1 MKPYGVVIVLSSL
14 IFFKSSKAQCGVGRS
29 VTYVRWSGV
38 APETAKPVFV
48 YSASGEEQSLAG
60 ACLARCR
67 ELEECAA
74 VVVAYGRGNCQGI
87 ADHTSAKLKVDND
100 VAFFKKVCLTLPD
113 ECSTRW
119 WMLEN
124 TPGYHLHSEVSHLKV
139 ILNTTIYE
147 CYDAVF
153 TYNGDKKFKSAQ
165 WVVPQSEF
173 DPDVIYT
180 SDSLVGNCIL
190 NAENRFTEPESYRVS
205 NYYTVYIENQCRHDY
220 PQKIERCSYE
230 EYYNQTLRHV
240 EFTMKNYTRDE
251 CKLSCEQS
259 QLFICRGFTWIS
271 RGKVNGGGE
280 RGLCDLHS
288 EDLITT
294 GSWLLRRISFATYYR
309 RVVCLNISVE
319 CESTHMVVTY
329 RPHGVF
335 RGRLYVP
342 GRGEKCSARAVGHT
356 VRLNLPM
363 QGDCDVN
370 FAYGISNGPNGI
382 INRTM
387 AYVIVMIQNNP
398 IIQTAGDRWVRVGCS
413 PDSKKVKQVGTTVS
427 VRELGGYRSPVTP
440 TEPESP
446 AHLTPAAAS
455 AIYGGSSTPVSMYVV
470 RALDETGAGAV
481 SLGEPLELRIETT
494 DNLEIKPYHLVASS
508 RLGDSSVLLLDSRGC
523 PTGQVDFPAFSRSW
537 VGDIQRLSARFKAF
551 RFPTSHIV
559 KFAIM
564 VRFCDHKCPEVK
576 CNSDKQ
582 SRNIRQTNDTLYQW
596 GDEVPAEVQPEEL
609 EGGENGAGTRRAP
622 AGTRS
627 APARVVARGAAAGCA
642 PSGGDSLAMTLELLV
657 DSKDIL
663 SADTL
668 VRADHR
674 ATLPEDGRLS
684 DDGAMVCVHELLLV
698 TLALAWLAVQI
709 ILLLGCC
716 VLVKR
721 YRNLAE
727 TNMQKDYQ
735 SFDNVG
741 FETGSTTRRVH
752 WPDQHIDILH
762 TT

>member
-1 MKPYGVVIVLSSL
+1 
-14 IFFKSSKAQCGVGRS
+14 SKAQCGVGRS

-74 VVVAYGRGNCQGI
+74 VVIAYGRGNCQGI
-87 ADHTSAKLKVDND
+87 ADQTSAKLKVDND
-100 VAFFKKVCLTLPD
+100 VAFFKKVCLALPD

-124 TPGYHLHSEVSHLKV
+124 TPGYHLHSEGSHLKV

-153 TYNGDKKFKSAQ
+153 AYNGNKKFRSAQ

-230 EYYNQTLRHV
+230 EYYNQTLRH
-240 EFTMKNYTRDE
+240 
-251 CKLSCEQS
+251 CKSSCEQS
-259 QLFICRGFTWIS
+259 ELFICRGFTWIS
-271 RGKVNGGGE
+271 REKVKGGGE

-294 GSWLLRRISFATYYR
+294 GSWLLRRISSATYYR

-319 CESTHMVVTY
+319 CESTQMVVTY
-329 RPHGVF
+329 RPHGIF

-342 GRGEKCSARAVGHT
+342 GRGEKCSARAIGHT

-413 PDSKKVKQVGTTVS
+413 PDSRTVKQVGTTVS
-427 VRELGGYRSPVTP
+427 VRELGGYRSPMLP

-446 AHLTPAAAS
+446 AHQAPAAAS
-455 AIYGGSSTPVSMYVV
+455 AIYGGSSTPISMYVV

-494 DNLEIKPYHLVASS
+494 VTPSIADNLEIKPYHLVASS

-537 VGDIQRLSARFKAF
+537 VGSVQRLSARFKAF
-551 RFPTSHIV
+551 RFPTSHV
-559 KFAIM
+559 VRFAIM
-564 VRFCDHKCPEVK
+564 VRFCDQKCPEVK
-576 CNSDKQ
+576 CNTGKQ
-582 SRNIRQTNDTLYQW
+582 TRNTRQTNDTLYQW
-596 GDEVPAEVQPEEL
+596 SEEVAAEVQPEEVGDD
-609 EGGENGAGTRRAP
+609 EGYVRPDEAP
-622 AGTRS
+622 APG
-627 APARVVARGAAAGCA
+627 AAARVVARGAAGGCA
-642 PSGGDSLAMTLELLV
+642 PSSGDSLAMTLELLV

-674 ATLPEDGRLS
+674 ATLPEDSRS
-684 DDGAMVCVHELLLV
+684 IEDGAMVCIHELLLV

-727 TNMQKDYQ
+727 MNMQKDYQ

-741 FETGSTTRRVH
+741 FETGSTVRRVH

>member
-14 IFFKSSKAQCGVGRS
+14 IFFKSSKAQCPVDRS

-48 YSASGEEQSLAG
+48 YSASGDEQSLAG

-74 VVVAYGRGNCQGI
+74 VIVAYGRGNCQGI

-153 TYNGDKKFKSAQ
+153 TYNGDKKFRSAQ

-240 EFTMKNYTRDE
+240 EFTMKNYSRDE
-251 CKLSCEQS
+251 CKSSCERS
-259 QLFICRGFTWIS
+259 ELFICRGFTWIS
-271 RGKVNGGGE
+271 RGKGKGGGE

-294 GSWLLRRISFATYYR
+294 GSWLLRRISTATYYR

-329 RPHGVF
+329 RPHGLF

-342 GRGEKCSARAVGHT
+342 GRGEKCSARAIGHT

-363 QGDCDVN
+363 KGDCDVN

-413 PDSKKVKQVGTTVS
+413 PDSRKVKQVGTTVS
-427 VRELGGYRSPVTP
+427 VRELGGYRSPVAS
-440 TEPESP
+440 TESESP
-446 AHLTPAAAS
+446 ALQTPAAAS
-455 AIYGGSSTPVSMYVV
+455 AVYGGSSTPVSMYVV

-559 KFAIM
+559 RFAIM
-564 VRFCDHKCPEVK
+564 VRFCDQKCPEVK
-576 CNSDKQ
+576 CNSGRR
-582 SRNIRQTNDTLYQW
+582 STRQTNDTLYQW
-596 GDEVPAEVQPEEL
+596 GDDGVPAEVHPEDGK
-609 EGGENGAGTRRAP
+609 EGEAGKVGA
-622 AGTRS
+622 AGRG
-627 APARVVARGAAAGCA
+627 AAGRVVARGAAAGCA
-642 PSGGDSLAMTLELLV
+642 PPAGDSLAMTLELLV

-674 ATLPEDGRLS
+674 ATLPEDGRLVE
-684 DDGAMVCVHELLLV
+684 DGAMVCIHELLLV

-709 ILLLGCC
+709 VLLLGCC

-727 TNMQKDYQ
+727 MNMQKDYQ

-741 FETGSTTRRVH
+741 FETGSSTRRVH
-752 WPDQHIDILH
+752 WPDQHVDILH
-762 TT
+762 ST